1 MSLYTDTFHSRI
13 RGRRGE
19 TNRKA
24 GINMAMVTLIRNAK
38 VYQPEY
44 AGVKDILV
52 LGGRIA
58 AVGEGLKA
66 DFGGSVEVEEMDA
79 DGMAAVPGFID
90 SHEHILGGGGE
101 GGFQTR
107 TPEASLGDLIR
118 NGITTVV
125 GCIGTDS
132 VARDMTALLAK
143 AHALENEG
151 ISTYVYTGSY
161 RVPVQTLTDSIM
173 KDIMMLDKVIGVGE
187 VAISD
192 HRSSQPTFEEFARI
206 AADAR
211 VAGMLS
217 GKAGVVNVHLGDS
230 PRHMDLIERV
240 LHETEIPASQFL
252 PTHVNR
258 NAGLFDACLELA
270 KEGLTIDFSGNE
282 DIDYWETICD
292 EVRVCR
298 GVRRLLDMG
307 ISSDRFTISSDGQG
321 SMPVFNAQGEYQ
333 GIGIGKASSLLKE
346 IRECVQKEEIPLEIA
361 VKGITSNVA
370 SVLKLGAKGQLKA
383 GFDADICFLTD
394 DTLELK
400 TVMAKGQFVVKD
412 GEQQVFGTFEKK

>member
-1 MSLYTDTFHSRI
+1 
-13 RGRRGE
+13 
-19 TNRKA
+19 
-24 GINMAMVTLIRNAK
+24 MAMVTLIRNAK

-52 LGGRIA
+52 LNGKIA
-58 AVGEGLKA
+58 AVGEKLKA
-66 DFGGSVEVEEMDA
+66 DFGGSVEAEELDA
-79 DGMAAVPGFID
+79 EGMAAVPGFID
-90 SHEHILGGGGE
+90 SHEHIMGGGGE
-101 GGFQTR
+101 GGFATR
-107 TPEASLGDLIR
+107 TPEANLKDLVL

-143 AHALENEG
+143 AHALEAEG
-151 ISTYVYTGSY
+151 ITAYAYTGSY
-161 RVPVQTLTDSIM
+161 RVPIQTLTDSLM

-187 VAISD
+187 VAVSD

-217 GKAGVVNVHLGDS
+217 GKAGIVNVHLGDS
-230 PRHMDLIERV
+230 ARKMDLIERV
-240 LHETEIPASQFL
+240 IHETEIPASQFL

-258 NAGLFDACLELA
+258 NAALFDNCLELA
-270 KEGLTIDFSGNE
+270 KEGLTIDFTGNE

-292 EVRVCR
+292 EVRVCK
-298 GVRRLLDMG
+298 GIRRLLDLG

-321 SMPVFNAQGEYQ
+321 SMPVFNAAGEYQ
-333 GIGIGKASSLLKE
+333 GIGIGKASCLLKE
-346 IRECVQKEEIPLEIA
+346 VRECVQKEGIPLEIA

-383 GFDADICFLTD
+383 GFDADICLLTED
-394 DTLELK
+394 SLELK
-400 TVMAKGQFVVKD
+400 TVMAKGQFVVRD
-412 GEQQVFGTFEKK
+412 GVQQVFGTFERA

>member
-1 MSLYTDTFHSRI
+1 
-13 RGRRGE
+13 
-19 TNRKA
+19 
-24 GINMAMVTLIRNAK
+24 MAMVTLIRNAK

-52 LGGRIA
+52 LNGKIA
-58 AVGEGLKA
+58 AVGEKLKA
-66 DFGGSVEVEEMDA
+66 DFGGSVEAEELDA
-79 DGMAAVPGFID
+79 EGMAAVPGFID
-90 SHEHILGGGGE
+90 SHEHIMGGGGE
-101 GGFQTR
+101 GGFATR
-107 TPEASLGDLIR
+107 TPEANLKDLVL

-143 AHALENEG
+143 AHALEAEG
-151 ISTYVYTGSY
+151 ITAYAYTGSY
-161 RVPVQTLTDSIM
+161 RVPIQTLTDSLM

-187 VAISD
+187 VAVSD

-217 GKAGVVNVHLGDS
+217 GKAGIVNVHLGDS
-230 PRHMDLIERV
+230 ARKMDLIERV
-240 LHETEIPASQFL
+240 IHETEIPASQFL

-258 NAGLFDACLELA
+258 NAALFDNCLELA
-270 KEGLTIDFSGNE
+270 KEGLTIDFTGNE

-292 EVRVCR
+292 EVRVCK
-298 GVRRLLDMG
+298 GIRRLLDLG

-321 SMPVFNAQGEYQ
+321 SMPVFNAAGEYQ
-333 GIGIGKASSLLKE
+333 GIGIGKASCLLKE
-346 IRECVQKEEIPLEIA
+346 VRECVQKEGIPLEIA

-383 GFDADICFLTD
+383 GFDADICLLAED
-394 DTLELK
+394 SLELK
-400 TVMAKGQFVVKD
+400 TVMAKGQFVVRD
-412 GEQQVFGTFEKK
+412 GEQQVFGTFERA

>member
-1 MSLYTDTFHSRI
+1 
-13 RGRRGE
+13 
-19 TNRKA
+19 
-24 GINMAMVTLIRNAK
+24 MAMVTLIRNAK

-52 LGGRIA
+52 LNGKIA
-58 AVGEGLKA
+58 AVGEKLKA
-66 DFGGSVEVEEMDA
+66 DFGGSVEAEELDA
-79 DGMAAVPGFID
+79 EGMAAVPGFID
-90 SHEHILGGGGE
+90 SHEHIMGGGGE
-101 GGFQTR
+101 GGFATR
-107 TPEASLGDLIR
+107 TPEANLKDLVL

-143 AHALENEG
+143 AHALEAEG
-151 ISTYVYTGSY
+151 ITAYAYTGSY
-161 RVPVQTLTDSIM
+161 RVPIQTLTDSLM

-187 VAISD
+187 VAVSD

-217 GKAGVVNVHLGDS
+217 GKAGIVNVHLGDS
-230 PRHMDLIERV
+230 ARKMDLIERV
-240 LHETEIPASQFL
+240 IHETEIPASQFL

-258 NAGLFDACLELA
+258 NAALFDNCLELA
-270 KEGLTIDFSGNE
+270 KEGLTIDFTGNE

-298 GVRRLLDMG
+298 GIRRLLDLG

-321 SMPVFNAQGEYQ
+321 SMPVFNAAGEYQ
-333 GIGIGKASSLLKE
+333 GIGIGKASCLLKE
-346 IRECVQKEEIPLEIA
+346 VRECVQKEGIPLEIA

-383 GFDADICFLTD
+383 GFDADICLLAED
-394 DTLELK
+394 SLELK
-400 TVMAKGQFVVKD
+400 TVMAKGQFVVRD
-412 GEQQVFGTFEKK
+412 GVQQVFGTFERA

>member
-1 MSLYTDTFHSRI
+1 
-13 RGRRGE
+13 
-19 TNRKA
+19 
-24 GINMAMVTLIRNAK
+24 MVTIIRNAK

-44 AGVKDILV
+44 AGVKDILI
-52 LGGRIA
+52 LGDRIA
-58 AVGEGLKA
+58 AVGEHLRA
-66 DFGGSVEVEEMDA
+66 DFGGSLEVQEINGED
-79 DGMAAVPGFID
+79 MAAVPGFID

-101 GGFQTR
+101 GGFHTR
-107 TPEASLGDLIR
+107 TPEASLGDLVR

-125 GCIGTDS
+125 GCIGTDG
-132 VARDMTALLAK
+132 VGRDMAALLAK

-151 ISTYVYTGSY
+151 ITTYAYTGSY
-161 RVPVQTLTDSIM
+161 QVPVHTLTDSLM

-187 VAISD
+187 VAVSD

-217 GKAGVVNVHLGDS
+217 GKAGIVNVHLGDS
-230 PRHMDLIERV
+230 ERRLDLIRRV
-240 LHETEIPASQFL
+240 IHDTEIPASQFL

-258 NAGLFDACLELA
+258 NEALFEECLDFA
-270 KEGLTIDFSGNE
+270 AEGGTIDFTGNE

-298 GVRRLLDMG
+298 GIRRLLERG

-333 GIGIGKASSLLKE
+333 GIGVGKASCLLKE
-346 IRECVQKEEIPLEIA
+346 VRECVQKEDIPLETAI
-361 VKGITSNVA
+361 KGITCNPA
-370 SVLKLGAKGQLKA
+370 SILKLDRKGRIKE
-383 GFDADICFLTD
+383 GFDADICL
-394 DTLELK
+394 LEEGNLK
-400 TVMAKGQFVVKD
+400 LNTVIAKGQVMVKD
-412 GEQQVFGTFEKK
+412 GEQKVFGTFERL

>member
-1 MSLYTDTFHSRI
+1 
-13 RGRRGE
+13 
-19 TNRKA
+19 
-24 GINMAMVTLIRNAK
+24 MVTIIRNAK

-44 AGVKDILV
+44 AGVKDILI
-52 LGGRIA
+52 LGDRIA
-58 AVGEGLKA
+58 AVGEHLRA
-66 DFGGSVEVEEMDA
+66 DFGGSLEVQEINGED
-79 DGMAAVPGFID
+79 MAAVPGFID

-101 GGFQTR
+101 GGFHTR
-107 TPEASLGDLIR
+107 TPEASLGDLVR

-125 GCIGTDS
+125 GCIGTDG
-132 VARDMTALLAK
+132 VGRDMAALLAK

-151 ISTYVYTGSY
+151 ITTYAYTGSY
-161 RVPVQTLTDSIM
+161 QVPVHTLTDSLM

-187 VAISD
+187 VAVSD

-217 GKAGVVNVHLGDS
+217 GKAGIVNVHLGDS
-230 PRHMDLIERV
+230 ERRLDLIRRV
-240 LHETEIPASQFL
+240 IHDTEIPASQFL

-258 NAGLFDACLELA
+258 NKALFEECLDFA
-270 KEGLTIDFSGNE
+270 TEGGTIDFTGNE

-298 GVRRLLDMG
+298 GIRRLLERG

-333 GIGIGKASSLLKE
+333 GIGVGKASCLLKE
-346 IRECVQKEEIPLEIA
+346 VRECVQKEDIPLETAI
-361 VKGITSNVA
+361 KGITCNPA
-370 SVLKLGAKGQLKA
+370 SILKLDRKGRIKE
-383 GFDADICFLTD
+383 GFDADICLLEEG
-394 DTLELK
+394 TLKLN
-400 TVMAKGQFVVKD
+400 TVIAKGQVMVQD
-412 GEQQVFGTFEKK
+412 GEQKAFGTFERL

>member
-1 MSLYTDTFHSRI
+1 
-13 RGRRGE
+13 
-19 TNRKA
+19 
-24 GINMAMVTLIRNAK
+24 MVTIIRNTK

-44 AGVKDILV
+44 AGVKDILI
-52 LGGRIA
+52 LGDRIA
-58 AVGEGLKA
+58 AVGEDLRA
-66 DFGGSVEVEEMDA
+66 DFGGCLEVQEINGS
-79 DGMAAVPGFID
+79 GMAAVPGFID

-101 GGFQTR
+101 GGFHTR
-107 TPEASLGDLIR
+107 TPEAALGDLIR

-125 GCIGTDS
+125 GCIGTDG
-132 VARDMTALLAK
+132 VGRDMTALLAK

-151 ISTYVYTGSY
+151 VTTYTYAGSY
-161 RVPVQTLTDSIM
+161 QVPVRTLTDSLM

-217 GKAGVVNVHLGDS
+217 GKAGIVNVHLGDS
-230 PRHMDLIERV
+230 ERRLDLIRRV
-240 LHETEIPASQFL
+240 VHETEIPASQFL

-258 NAGLFDACLELA
+258 NEALFEECLDFA
-270 KEGLTIDFSGNE
+270 AEGGTIDFTGNE

-298 GVRRLLDMG
+298 GIRRLLERG

-333 GIGIGKASSLLKE
+333 GIGIGKASCLLKE
-346 IRECVQKEEIPLEIA
+346 VRECVQKESIPLETAI
-361 VKGITSNVA
+361 KGITCNPA
-370 SVLKLGAKGQLKA
+370 SILKLDRKGRIKE
-383 GFDADICFLTD
+383 GFDADICLLEEG
-394 DTLELK
+394 TLKLN
-400 TVMAKGQFVVKD
+400 TVIAKGQAMVKD
-412 GEQQVFGTFEKK
+412 GEQKVFGTFERM

>member
-1 MSLYTDTFHSRI
+1 
-13 RGRRGE
+13 
-19 TNRKA
+19 
-24 GINMAMVTLIRNAK
+24 MVTIIRKVK

-44 AGVKDILV
+44 AGVKDILI
-52 LGGRIA
+52 LGDRIA
-58 AVGEGLKA
+58 AIREDLRA
-66 DFGGSVEVEEMDA
+66 DFDGSLEVQEINGED
-79 DGMAAVPGFID
+79 MAAVPGFID

-101 GGFQTR
+101 GGFHTR

-125 GCIGTDS
+125 GCIGTDG
-132 VARDMTALLAK
+132 VGRDMTALLAK

-151 ISTYVYTGSY
+151 ITTYVYTGSY
-161 RVPVQTLTDSIM
+161 QVPVHTLTDSLM

-187 VAISD
+187 IAISD
-192 HRSSQPTFEEFARI
+192 HRSSQPSFEEFARI

-217 GKAGVVNVHLGDS
+217 GKAGIMNVHLGDS
-230 PRHMDLIERV
+230 ERRLDLIRRV
-240 LHETEIPASQFL
+240 IHETEIPASQFL

-258 NAGLFDACLELA
+258 NEALFEECLDFA
-270 KEGLTIDFSGNE
+270 AEGGTIDFTGNE

-298 GVRRLLDMG
+298 GIRRLLDRG

-333 GIGIGKASSLLKE
+333 GIGIGKASCLLKE
-346 IRECVQKEEIPLEIA
+346 VQECVQKEGIPLETAI
-361 VKGITSNVA
+361 KGITCNPA
-370 SVLKLGAKGQLKA
+370 SILKLDRKGRIKE
-383 GFDADICFLTD
+383 GFDADICLLEEG
-394 DTLELK
+394 TLKLN
-400 TVMAKGQFVVKD
+400 TVIAKGEVMVKD
-412 GEQQVFGTFEKK
+412 GKQKVFGTFEGA

>member
-1 MSLYTDTFHSRI
+1 
-13 RGRRGE
+13 
-19 TNRKA
+19 
-24 GINMAMVTLIRNAK
+24 MVTIIRNAK

-44 AGVKDILV
+44 AGVKDILI
-52 LGGRIA
+52 LGDRIA
-58 AVGEGLKA
+58 AVGEHLRA
-66 DFGGSVEVEEMDA
+66 DFGGSLEVQEINGED
-79 DGMAAVPGFID
+79 MAAVPGFID

-101 GGFQTR
+101 GGFHTR
-107 TPEASLGDLIR
+107 TPEASLGDLVR

-125 GCIGTDS
+125 GCIGTDG
-132 VARDMTALLAK
+132 VGRDMAALLAK

-151 ISTYVYTGSY
+151 ITTYAYTGSY
-161 RVPVQTLTDSIM
+161 QVPVHTLTDSLM

-187 VAISD
+187 VAVSD

-217 GKAGVVNVHLGDS
+217 GKAGIVNVHLGDS
-230 PRHMDLIERV
+230 ERRLDLIRRV
-240 LHETEIPASQFL
+240 IHDTEIPASQFL

-258 NAGLFDACLELA
+258 NEALFEECLDFA
-270 KEGLTIDFSGNE
+270 AEGGTIDFTGNE

-298 GVRRLLDMG
+298 GIRRLLERG

-333 GIGIGKASSLLKE
+333 GIGVGKASCLLKE
-346 IRECVQKEEIPLEIA
+346 VRECVQKEDIPLETAI
-361 VKGITSNVA
+361 KGITCNPA
-370 SVLKLGAKGQLKA
+370 SILKLDRKGRIKE
-383 GFDADICFLTD
+383 GFDADICLLEEG
-394 DTLELK
+394 TLKLN
-400 TVMAKGQFVVKD
+400 TVIAKGQVMVQD
-412 GEQQVFGTFEKK
+412 GEQKVFGTFERL

>member
-1 MSLYTDTFHSRI
+1 
-13 RGRRGE
+13 
-19 TNRKA
+19 
-24 GINMAMVTLIRNAK
+24 MAMVTLIRNAK

-52 LGGRIA
+52 LNGKIA
-58 AVGEGLKA
+58 AVGEKLKA
-66 DFGGSVEVEEMDA
+66 DFGGSVEAEELDA
-79 DGMAAVPGFID
+79 EGMAAVPGFID
-90 SHEHILGGGGE
+90 SHEHIMGGGGE
-101 GGFQTR
+101 GGFATR
-107 TPEASLGDLIR
+107 TPEANLKDLVL

-143 AHALENEG
+143 AHALEAEG
-151 ISTYVYTGSY
+151 ITAYAYTGSY
-161 RVPVQTLTDSIM
+161 RVPIQTLTDSLM

-187 VAISD
+187 VAVSD

-217 GKAGVVNVHLGDS
+217 GKAGIVNVHLGDS
-230 PRHMDLIERV
+230 ARKMDLIERV
-240 LHETEIPASQFL
+240 IHETEIPASQFL

-258 NAGLFDACLELA
+258 NAALFDNCLELA
-270 KEGLTIDFSGNE
+270 KEGLTIDFTGNE

-292 EVRVCR
+292 EVRVCK
-298 GVRRLLDMG
+298 GIRRLLDLG

-321 SMPVFNAQGEYQ
+321 SMPVFNAAGEYQ
-333 GIGIGKASSLLKE
+333 GIGIGKASCLLKE
-346 IRECVQKEEIPLEIA
+346 VRECVQEEGIPLEIA

-383 GFDADICFLTD
+383 GFDADICLLAED
-394 DTLELK
+394 SLELK
-400 TVMAKGQFVVKD
+400 TVMAKGQFVVRD
-412 GEQQVFGTFEKK
+412 GVQQVFGTFERA

>member
-1 MSLYTDTFHSRI
+1 
-13 RGRRGE
+13 
-19 TNRKA
+19 
-24 GINMAMVTLIRNAK
+24 MAMVTLIRGAK

-44 AGVKDILV
+44 TGMKDILV
-52 LGGRIA
+52 LNGKIA
-58 AVGEGLKA
+58 AVGENLKA
-66 DFGGSVEVEEMDA
+66 DFGGSVEVEEVNA
-79 DGMAAVPGFID
+79 EGMAAVPGFID
-90 SHEHILGGGGE
+90 SHEHIMGGGGE
-101 GGFQTR
+101 GGFATR
-107 TPEASLGDLIR
+107 TPEANLKDLVM

-143 AHALENEG
+143 AHALEAEG
-151 ISTYVYTGSY
+151 ITTYVYTGSY
-161 RVPVQTLTDSIM
+161 RVPIQTLTDSLM

-187 VAISD
+187 VAVSD

-217 GKAGVVNVHLGDS
+217 GKAGIVNVHLGDS
-230 PRHMDLIERV
+230 ARKMDLIERV
-240 LHETEIPASQFL
+240 IHETEIPASQFL

-258 NAGLFDACLELA
+258 NAALFDNCLELA
-270 KEGLTIDFSGNE
+270 KEGLMIDFTGNE

-292 EVRVCR
+292 EVRVCK
-298 GVRRLLDMG
+298 GIRRLLDMG

-321 SMPVFNAQGEYQ
+321 SMPIFNAAGEYQ
-333 GIGIGKASSLLKE
+333 GIGIGKASCLLKE
-346 IRECVQKEEIPLEIA
+346 VRECVQKEGIPLETA

-370 SVLKLGAKGQLKA
+370 SVLKLGAKGQLKP
-383 GFDADICFLTD
+383 GFDADICLLSE

-400 TVMAKGQFVVKD
+400 TVMAKGQFVVRD
-412 GEQQVFGTFEKK
+412 GAQQVFGTFERA

>member
-1 MSLYTDTFHSRI
+1 
-13 RGRRGE
+13 
-19 TNRKA
+19 
-24 GINMAMVTLIRNAK
+24 MVTIIRNAK

-44 AGVKDILV
+44 AGVKDILI
-52 LGGRIA
+52 LGDRIA
-58 AVGEGLKA
+58 AVGEHLRA
-66 DFGGSVEVEEMDA
+66 DFGGSLEVQEINGED
-79 DGMAAVPGFID
+79 MAAVPGFID

-101 GGFQTR
+101 GGFHTR
-107 TPEASLGDLIR
+107 TPEASLGDLVR

-125 GCIGTDS
+125 GCIGTDG
-132 VARDMTALLAK
+132 VGRDMAALLAK

-151 ISTYVYTGSY
+151 ITTYAYTGSY
-161 RVPVQTLTDSIM
+161 QVPVHTLTDSLM

-187 VAISD
+187 VAVSD

-217 GKAGVVNVHLGDS
+217 GKAGIVNVHLGDS
-230 PRHMDLIERV
+230 ERRLDLIRRV
-240 LHETEIPASQFL
+240 IHDTEIPASQFL

-258 NAGLFDACLELA
+258 NKALFEECLDFA
-270 KEGLTIDFSGNE
+270 AEGGTIDFTGNE

-298 GVRRLLDMG
+298 GIRRLLERG

-333 GIGIGKASSLLKE
+333 GIGVGKASCLLKE
-346 IRECVQKEEIPLEIA
+346 VRECVQKEDIPLETAI
-361 VKGITSNVA
+361 KGITCNPA
-370 SVLKLGAKGQLKA
+370 SILKLDRKGRIKE
-383 GFDADICFLTD
+383 GFDADICLLEEG
-394 DTLELK
+394 TLKLN
-400 TVMAKGQFVVKD
+400 TVIAKGQVMVKD
-412 GEQQVFGTFEKK
+412 GEQKVFGTFERL

>member
-1 MSLYTDTFHSRI
+1 
-13 RGRRGE
+13 
-19 TNRKA
+19 
-24 GINMAMVTLIRNAK
+24 MAMVTLIRNAS

-52 LGGRIA
+52 LDGKIA
-58 AVGEGLKA
+58 VVGERLRV
-66 DFGGSVEVEEMDA
+66 DFGGSLEVQEIEA
-79 DGMAAVPGFID
+79 EGMVAVPGFID

-101 GGFQTR
+101 GGFHTR
-107 TPEASLGDLIR
+107 TPEASLRDLIG

-125 GCIGTDS
+125 GCIGTDG
-132 VARDMTALLAK
+132 VGRDMTALLAK

-151 ISTYVYTGSY
+151 ISTFVYTGSY
-161 RVPVQTLTDSIM
+161 QVPVHTLTDSIM

-217 GKAGVVNVHLGDS
+217 GKAGIVNVHLGDS
-230 PRHMDLIERV
+230 PRKIDLIERV
-240 LHETEIPASQFL
+240 IHETEIPAAQFL
-252 PTHVNR
+252 PTHINR
-258 NAGLFDACLELA
+258 NAALFDACLEFA
-270 KEGLTIDFSGNE
+270 KEGGTIDFTGNE

-292 EVRVCR
+292 EVRVCK
-298 GVRRLLDMG
+298 GIRRLLDMG

-321 SMPVFNAQGEYQ
+321 SMPVFNEKGEYQ
-333 GIGIGKASSLLKE
+333 GIGVGKASCLLKE
-346 IRECVQKEEIPLEIA
+346 VRECVQKEGIPLEIA
-361 VKGITSNVA
+361 VKGITSNPA
-370 SVLKLGAKGQLKA
+370 AILKLQGKGQIKQ
-383 GFDADICFLTD
+383 GFDADICLLTK

-400 TVMAKGQFVVKD
+400 TVMAKGRLMVKN
-412 GEQQVFGTFEKK
+412 GKQLAFGTFERA